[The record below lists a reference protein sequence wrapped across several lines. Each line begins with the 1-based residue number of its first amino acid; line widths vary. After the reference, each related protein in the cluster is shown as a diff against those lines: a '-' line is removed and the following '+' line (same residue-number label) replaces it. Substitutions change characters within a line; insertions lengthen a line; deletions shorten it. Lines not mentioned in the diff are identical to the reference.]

1 MQRNHAR
8 MILQQI
14 RSVLHPSSLS
24 QLGALAFMILVAVLS
39 NPTASLAQDKSDQS
53 DMTIDAAMRLE
64 VIEGVLK
71 NIKQHYAYPDAAD
84 QMEKSLRERLRKG
97 EYDRIT
103 SAATLA
109 NVLTAHLQAVRED
122 PHLRVE
128 FTAKPGSS
136 TSDTAAPV
144 MTPEEEKAQRETWLR
159 YGSSRNFFIDKA
171 DRLGG
176 NIGYLKMSAFFY
188 IDMTKDTLAAA
199 MNFLA
204 YTDAL
209 IIDLRHSGGGDVAM
223 TGLFVDYFLDGATN
237 PNISGK
243 RYLGKDVY
251 ILTSKEIYSA
261 PEGVARALQSK
272 KRAVIVGEVTR
283 GVTNVTAGYPINRF
297 FSVSVPYKR
306 AIDSTGTDLSR
317 QGVRPD
323 VEVPAD
329 KALETAYLA
338 ALKKL
343 LGKDA
348 DGEITDE
355 RKKVIEALQKRLDG
369 VKNN

>member
-1 MQRNHAR
+1 

-14 RSVLHPSSLS
+14 KTVLQASSLS
-24 QLGALAFMILVAVLS
+24 QLSALAFMILVAVLS
-39 NPTASLAQDKSDQS
+39 NPTISLAQDKSDQS
-53 DMTIDAAMRLE
+53 DMTIDAAMRRE

-84 QMEKSLRERLRKG
+84 QMEKALRERLRKG

-109 NVLTAHLQAVRED
+109 KVLTGHLQEVRED

-176 NIGYLKMSAFFY
+176 NVGYLKMSAFFFL
-188 IDMTKDTLAAA
+188 DMTKDTLAAA

-204 YTDAL
+204 HTDAL

-223 TGLFVDYFLDGATN
+223 TELFVDYFLDGAAN
-237 PNISGK
+237 PNITGQ
-243 RYLGKDVY
+243 RYRGKDVFV
-251 ILTSKEIYSA
+251 LTSSEIYSA
-261 PEGVARALQSK
+261 PEGVAKALQSK
-272 KRAVIVGEVTR
+272 KRAEIVGETTR
-283 GVTNVTAGYPINRF
+283 GARNITAGFPINRF
-297 FSVSVPYKR
+297 FSVSVPYNR
-306 AIDSTGTDLSR
+306 DTGSPGTDPSR
-317 QGVRPD
+317 QGIKPD
-323 VEVPAD
+323 IEVPAD
-329 KALETAYLA
+329 KALDTAYLA

-355 RKKVIEALQKRLDG
+355 RRKVIEALQKRLDA
-369 VKNN
+369 VKND